1 MGTDKACKILHHFPE
16 INSEWLI
23 TGKGEMLKTP
33 AKAEEPTQQ
42 VAEEQA
48 TYNNTA
54 HLEEK
59 IAFLQRENELLQEN
73 KALLEKE
80 NKRLTHEIDRL
91 KNQKS
96 PTSSIASSP
105 QKSTGELPSI
115 TPKNTKNTSKS
126 QPNMSKTL

>member
-1 MGTDKACKILHHFPE
+1 MGATERILQFIEYKGITKYKFCKDLGFSNKFLDNSSNMGTDKACKILHHFPE

-59 IAFLQRENELLQEN
+59 IAFLQEKIELLQEN
-73 KALLEKE
+73 KALLE
-80 NKRLTHEIDRL
+80 
-91 KNQKS
+91 
-96 PTSSIASSP
+96 
-105 QKSTGELPSI
+105 
-115 TPKNTKNTSKS
+115 
-126 QPNMSKTL
+126 